1 MSKILRVPETGFL
14 NDKPSH
20 NPERFKDLAKD
31 TVVNYLKNMPGL
43 KLPEGSHFKSRRLVK
58 TIQNYSPVHQEN

>member
-20 NPERFKDLAKD
+20 NPDWFKDLAKD

-43 KLPEGSHFKSRRLVK
+43 KLPEGSHFKSRGLVK
-58 TIQNYSPVHQEN
+58 TIQNYSPVH